1 MRSSSSA
8 AASARSSSTNLLGGR
23 WPTNRVS
30 IGFGRL
36 TSSSQWMLL
45 GCFNPSPTT
54 TMTCVWSS
62 SYRVYTGAQT
72 TEENRES
79 IKICRLATTNTRC
92 FRKSVGPGR
101 LTRNRSPRSTYSGS
115 PWNARTSDSP
125 FNSSTMRSRI
135 TASFASRLDFAEA
148 AKYHHAARSRNA
160 ERFESNSSIFSS
172 NSPGRLTDV
181 LILIPPSTT
190 THHTASDFYAR
201 TEDLSSAKC
210 HPKLSE
216 RAKPNTS
223 GWEQTSNFGRYFQ
236 TAR

>member
-8 AASARSSSTNLLGGR
+8 AASARSSSTNLFGGR

-45 GCFNPSPTT
+45 GCFNPSSTP

-79 IKICRLATTNTRC
+79 IKICRLTTTNTRC
-92 FRKSVGPGR
+92 FRKSVCPGR

-125 FNSSTMRSRI
+125 FNSSAMRSRI
-135 TASFASRLDFAEA
+135 TASFASRLDFAAA
-148 AKYHHAARSRNA
+148 AKYDHAARSRNA

-181 LILIPPSTT
+181 LILIPPKY
-190 THHTASDFYAR
+190 HYAPHGAGSQIA
-201 TEDLSSAKC
+201 EGAKA
-210 HPKLSE
+210 HFPKPHFQGVPPE
-216 RAKPNTS
+216 R
-223 GWEQTSNFGRYFQ
+223 
-236 TAR
+236 